1 MPAGLAPLCPS
12 CLDRALAWTAAK
24 CPSCKKSSSVAA
36 CDACGKSRAGGF
48 VADDPKKPEA
58 GGALRFL
65 CVDCMESDLETEA
78 NDHLRNLLLAV
89 ALTVAAVWFSR
100 DAAHDRLA
108 LVSTVVG
115 VLFLSAIGCLISWQL
130 ALRNARDP
138 ARHPASVHALF
149 RRRIARALRKKSRA
163 T

>member
-24 CPSCKKSSSVAA
+24 CPSCRKSSSVAA

-48 VADDPKKPEA
+48 VPDDPKKPEA
-58 GGALRFL
+58 GGAVRFL
-65 CVDCMESDLETEA
+65 CVDCMERDLETEA

-100 DAAHDRLA
+100 DVARDRVA
-108 LVSTVVG
+108 LVSVIVG
-115 VLFLSAIGCLISWQL
+115 GLFLAAIGCLISWQL
-130 ALRNARDP
+130 ALRNAREP
-138 ARHPASVHALF
+138 ARHPVPVWNLF
-149 RRRIARALRKKSRA
+149 RRRIARGQKKKSRVG
-163 T
+163 